1 MGALFSVPML
11 SFLLIPTMSSYSTS
25 LNLLFFYLT
34 WTTLVL
40 SHPPLRVELVGIA
53 AVRLIFFLLPS
64 LLFFLFD
71 TAIPSAAAVIKVQGE
86 DGLPGGRKK
95 KVGRKQIK
103 VAAWAGFNVVL
114 GIVVQ
119 GLIEHLLTRVLG
131 VKSALRV
138 STKLPLPLG
147 IVKDLAR
154 GFLVREVRPFSI
166 LSFSIY
172 PLLTVSYDTVDSPL
186 HPPPHGPPSLQ
197 TNISFLPPQIMAPH
211 PAHPLPLNSTL
222 RPSHP
227 LPHPPLPPH
236 VPTRR
241 ALPLP
246 PPHLPPFSRP
256 DKSRRDVRVRG
267 VQDAAGADGRDDDG
281 RGRGQK
287 G

>member
-25 LNLLFFYLT
+25 LNLLFFYVT

-95 KVGRKQIK
+95 KIGRKQIK

-119 GLIEHLLTRVLG
+119 GLIEHFLTRVLG

-138 STKLPLPLG
+138 STKLPLPWG

-154 GFLVREVRPFSI
+154 GFLAREVCPSSI
-166 LSFSIY
+166 H
-172 PLLTVSYDTVDSPL
+172 SYCPYT
-186 HPPPHGPPSLQ
+186 HY
-197 TNISFLPPQIMAPH
+197 
-211 PAHPLPLNSTL
+211 
-222 RPSHP
+222 
-227 LPHPPLPPH
+227 
-236 VPTRR
+236 
-241 ALPLP
+241 
-246 PPHLPPFSRP
+246 
-256 DKSRRDVRVRG
+256 
-267 VQDAAGADGRDDDG
+267 
-281 RGRGQK
+281 
-287 G
+287 